1 MKLDKVVYDDAV
13 EHAERVI
20 ALNRVKEL
28 RVPALFIHARDD
40 ESVPYTNSEELHI
53 HCAAKEKELR
63 FVANTGHTF
72 GTAHP
77 FEEPEFPK
85 PFQELLDWTIGWFR
99 EYLR

>member
-1 MKLDKVVYDDAV
+1 MD
-13 EHAERVI
+13 HAC
-20 ALNRVKEL
+20 L
-28 RVPALFIHARDD
+28 RSTVAWNAAHGSNPGRGARP
-40 ESVPYTNSEELHI
+40 SA
-53 HCAAKEKELR
+53 CRKEKELR